1 MNEKVNKFLLIVDEF
16 MPEMH
21 LRQSGLV
28 DLLFVAHLQ
37 ETRKEIKILKEQE
50 IHDIFIKK
58 N

>member
-1 MNEKVNKFLLIVDEF
+1 MNEKVNKFLLTGDEF

-28 DLLFVAHLQ
+28 NLLFVDHLL

-50 IHDIFIKK
+50 IRDIFIKK